1 MGTSTSTSTSTSD
14 DVISTTIPP
23 LVSSPLVVTTT
34 MASSGDGDLDY
45 LLNDIDSFIEEGD
58 NWSTV
63 VIAAT
68 TTTPQDNKCMLDMSS
83 NSDNPVQR
91 TTNTTHRTD

>member
-1 MGTSTSTSTSTSD
+1 MIETSTSMGTSTSTSTSTSD

-45 LLNDIDSFIEEGD
+45 LLNDIDSFIKEGES
-58 NWSTV
+58 WSTA
-63 VIAAT
+63 VITAT
-68 TTTPQDNKCMLDMSS
+68 TAITQDNECMKDTSS
-83 NSDNPVQR
+83 NSDDVI
-91 TTNTTHRTD
+91 